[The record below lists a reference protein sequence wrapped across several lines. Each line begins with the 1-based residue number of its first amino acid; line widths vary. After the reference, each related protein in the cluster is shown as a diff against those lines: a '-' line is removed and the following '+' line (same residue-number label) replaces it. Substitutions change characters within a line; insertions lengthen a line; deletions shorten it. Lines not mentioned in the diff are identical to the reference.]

1 MKVYFTNSFLESCYY
16 VRALVPLQAG
26 GWDGDRTSLLSD
38 RIEPEKQ
45 AQAVLDADIVVFH
58 RPNDWRSK
66 EIALKLRDQGKK
78 IVADNDDTYKNLEGK
93 NLQKALEKVDAG
105 LDDFCKIADMVTCST
120 EFLAKEYRKLNDNVV
135 VLPNCVDPDMWPEP
149 LRNETNKVRLGFVG
163 SVASNGDYYG
173 LKDVLVKLSK
183 RDDVQLVVFALPPQN
198 PDPQDT
204 EGFMVREMYQ
214 ADYDFWQSLKIE
226 WTPFTSIAKYIDT
239 LNELRLDIMVIPR
252 QDDYF
257 NRCKSNLKFLE
268 ASMLEIPC
276 VVQGFS
282 TGDSPYQ
289 VDPEDGKYLDI
300 VLPVGHEWSNK
311 YGIHDTERLWMDKL
325 EPLIQD
331 KELRQEMGRKAK
343 EYVLSKYTIEK
354 NIHLWEQAYQ
364 KLLS

>member
-1 MKVYFTNSFLESCYY
+1 MSKQFPKVYFCNSFLESCYY
-16 VRALVPLQAG
+16 VRALVPLQEA

-38 RIEPEKQ
+38 RIQPEKQ

-66 EIALKLRDQGKK
+66 EIALKLKAQGKK

-105 LDDFCKIADMVTCST
+105 LDDFCANVADMVSCST
-120 EFLAKEYRKLNDNVV
+120 EVLADEYRKLNNNVV

-163 SVASNGDYYG
+163 SVASNGDYNEI
-173 LKDVLVKLSK
+173 KDVLKALSA

-198 PDPQDT
+198 PDKNDT
-204 EGFMVREMYQ
+204 EGLIVREMYQ
-214 ADYDFWQSLKIE
+214 ADYDFWQSLNIE
-226 WTPFTSIAKYIDT
+226 WQPFVPMKDYINT

-252 QDDYF
+252 KDDYF

-268 ASMLEIPC
+268 ASMLEIPIIA
-276 VVQGFS
+276 QGFS
-282 TGDSPYQ
+282 DGLSPYQ
-289 VDPEDGKYLDI
+289 VNNQDLNHLILINHGEWLQEINRMIDNPSFRKQMGK
-300 VLPVGHEWSNK
+300 GA
-311 YGIHDTERLWMDKL
+311 
-325 EPLIQD
+325 
-331 KELRQEMGRKAK
+331 KA
-343 EYVLSKYTIEK
+343 YVLKKYSIANNIQKWEK
-354 NIHLWEQAYQ
+354 AYQ